1 MEFLEILSI
10 PLRRLLSVFLTP
22 GSLFFITGLLSAL
35 TVAVIFLVR
44 KRLARNR
51 HVRVKTIARALFPR
65 WILRSR
71 SHATDVGY
79 FFFAALVFSIIFGQV
94 IVSFQVVSNLVLG
107 GMTSAFGTASP
118 TGMPEW
124 FCRAAITLVLFL
136 AYELG
141 YWIDH
146 YLMHRIPALW
156 EFHKVHHSAEVLT
169 PLTQFRLHP
178 VDAII
183 NGNILAVTIGIANGL
198 ANYGFGRSTV
208 PFAITDT
215 NLLFV
220 FFVHAYLLL
229 QHTHLWITFRGW
241 AGHVFLSP
249 AHHQIHHSINP
260 AHFNKNLG
268 STLGIFDWLFGTL
281 YVPAKEAEKVS
292 FGVEAEHGHDHHALL
307 GTLVDPVWRV
317 ALQLRGLFL
326 GQEMPAT
333 APANPAAETA
343 GAVGEAH
350 PAST

>member
-1 MEFLEILSI
+1 MDLLEFLEILSL
-10 PLRRLLSVFLTP
+10 PPRRLFAIFFTP

-35 TVAVIFLVR
+35 LVAIIFLAR
-44 KRLARNR
+44 KRLTRGRRVRAR
-51 HVRVKTIARALFPR
+51 TIARALFPR
-65 WILRSR
+65 WLLRSR

-79 FFFAALVFSIIFGQV
+79 FFFAALVFSVIFGGA
-94 IVSFQVVSNLVLG
+94 ILSFQVVSNLVIG
-107 GMTSAFGTASP
+107 GMTSAFGPPAA

-124 FCRAAITLVLFL
+124 FCRVTITLVLFL

-183 NGNILAVTIGIANGL
+183 NGNILAVTIGIANGV
-198 ANYGFGRSTV
+198 ANYGFGRTTV

-220 FFVHAYLLL
+220 LFVHAYLLL

-241 AGHVFLSP
+241 AGRVFLSP
-249 AHHQIHHSINP
+249 AHHQIHHSTNP
-260 AHFNKNLG
+260 QHFNKNLG
-268 STLGIFDWLFGTL
+268 STLAVFDWLFGTL
-281 YVPAKEAEKVS
+281 HVPAKESEKLT
-292 FGVEAEHGHDHHALL
+292 FGVEEEHGHDHHAIV
-307 GTLVDPVWRV
+307 TSLVDPFWR
-317 ALQLRGLFL
+317 LILRLKGVI
-326 GQEMPAT
+326 
-333 APANPAAETA
+333 APPREAAGREAEELSEPIAARTAET
-343 GAVGEAH
+343 
-350 PAST
+350 